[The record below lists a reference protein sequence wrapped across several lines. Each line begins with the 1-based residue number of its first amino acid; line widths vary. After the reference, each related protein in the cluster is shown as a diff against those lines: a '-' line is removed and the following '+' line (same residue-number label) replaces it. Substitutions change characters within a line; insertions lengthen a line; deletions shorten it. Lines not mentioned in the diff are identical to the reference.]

1 MNEWG
6 GWSRCD
12 PMLGCTC
19 AMCTQNETVFSKSSE
34 RESTR
39 IWAHSHSYTNACAH
53 ILTSERR
60 AECVHLKTVFFF
72 FLLFINFCCLENG
85 VEIGVHWVNMLIAQD
100 ESHILHTYT
109 HIRLDAATVEPVW
122 MCCCV
127 VVSIKWLGCTPAPAL
142 GEEKKIN
149 IKTNIFI
156 RFNDC
161 IKYKTTESSEQAHS
175 IVLVL
180 EPRAGSAH
188 LVVATDK
195 HLWFVCYY
203 LVRLQLPIANNQSI

>member
-1 MNEWG
+1 MNEVDDHDAI
-6 GWSRCD
+6 RCLVA
-12 PMLGCTC
+12 PV
-19 AMCTQNETVFSKSSE
+19 Q
-34 RESTR
+34 
-39 IWAHSHSYTNACAH
+39 CAH
-53 ILTSERR
+53 KTKRCFQSRPRER
-60 AECVHLKTVFFF
+60 VHVFERTHTHTQMHVHTFSPVKDEQNVCTWKLCFF

-100 ESHILHTYT
+100 ESHIVHTYT